1 MSTEDCALVLREN
14 EQQLLVLLQRGV
26 ALHEGFVTL
35 FRELLF
41 LRGENKF
48 FSIKPLDEAG
58 RLNEFLIQIVRTG
71 RQIITNG
78 HAENLKPQSQPKA
91 MVLLAFSQLAPVVS
105 QLVLKASANPNLRRE
120 ATTAMRSM

>member
-71 RQIITNG
+71 RRIITNG
-78 HAENLKPQSQPKA
+78 HARILSR
-91 MVLLAFSQLAPVVS
+91 
-105 QLVLKASANPNLRRE
+105 KASQKPWSCWRSASSLRWFH
-120 ATTAMRSM
+120 SSF